1 MIAQLAENS
10 GTIEVTLQLDVMK
23 ESLDFLQQGLTDDV
37 QSKLQV
43 LQE

>member
-1 MIAQLAENS
+1 MIAQLAGNS
-10 GTIEVTLQLDVMK
+10 GTIEVTLQLDEMK
-23 ESLDFLQQGLTDDV
+23 ESLDFLRQGLTDDV